1 MKTELIHVFVL
12 FVITPILEEEKK
24 QGPTRH
30 SGYRKVPSKPSSAR
44 SRLAILE
51 QLQYKS
57 YVVLGAAL
65 EATSVLS
72 NPISGARRTLVCNC
86 RCSYV
91 ATTAKIWLQEPKRG
105 HNSQHVAAGAMKW
118 LQEPRLGYREF

>member
-12 FVITPILEEEKK
+12 FVITPILNEEEK

-30 SGYRKVPSKPSSAR
+30 SGYRKVPSEPSSAR

-57 YVVLGAAL
+57 YVVLGAAS
-65 EATSVLS
+65 EANSVLS

-91 ATTAKIWLQEPKRG
+91 ATTAKIWLQGP
-105 HNSQHVAAGAMKW
+105 
-118 LQEPRLGYREF
+118 